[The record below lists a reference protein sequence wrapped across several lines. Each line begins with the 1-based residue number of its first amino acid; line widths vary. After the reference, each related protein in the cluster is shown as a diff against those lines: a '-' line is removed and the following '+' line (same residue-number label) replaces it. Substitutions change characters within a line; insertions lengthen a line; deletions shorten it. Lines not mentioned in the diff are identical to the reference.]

1 MRRCWH
7 RARLWALWFML
18 WVTPAHRHAV
28 VAAAPDDEGNGVEM
42 VRALA
47 AHMRVYW
54 LVGEPP
60 ETLRWLVADAADA
73 SRIRLVSRTSTTAY
87 LAYLTARYIFFTHGL
102 YGSPLPPPHKTIVN
116 LWHGD
121 GPKARK
127 RFAQIRSST
136 LVAGTELWGN
146 RRPTLF
152 SMPRCDV
159 LITGNPRVDQFRRPT
174 DDQALRALGLSPDR
188 PLVMWLPTYRRTAY
202 RGRRIGAVRNWADTD
217 GLSWSSEMV
226 QFAGQLDEA
235 ARNLGITVVL
245 KAHHLDADD
254 YRATG
259 LRVLTGSDLMAAR
272 TTLYQLLAVTSGLV
286 TDYSSV
292 WTDYLCLDRPIGF
305 FCPDL
310 EEYESGRG
318 LNVTGYREILAGPL
332 LSSAEQLEE
341 FLQDCCAES
350 PESRER
356 RRRSAAIIGAQLA
369 TGASARLL
377 QALGIAPLPGDPLIE
392 PRFAQAPGG
401 RLQDVL
407 DLSGAPSQGSGDE

>member
-1 MRRCWH
+1 M
-7 RARLWALWFML
+7 LWA
-18 WVTPAHRHAV
+18 TPAHRHAV

-54 LVGEPP
+54 LVGDPP
-60 ETLRWLVADAADA
+60 ETLRWLVADVADA
-73 SRIRLVSRTSTTAY
+73 SRIRIVSRTSATAY

-102 YGSPLPPPHKTIVN
+102 YGSPLPPPHKTVVN

-127 RFAQIRSST
+127 RFAQIRSSA

-146 RRPTLF
+146 RRPELF

-174 DDQALRALGLSPDR
+174 DEQTLRSLGLSPDR
-188 PLVMWLPTYRRTAY
+188 PLVLWLPTYRRTAF

-217 GLSWSSEMV
+217 GLSWSSQTV
-226 QFAGQLDEA
+226 QFAGLLDETA
-235 ARNLGITVVL
+235 HSLGITVAL

-254 YRATG
+254 YQDTG
-259 LRVLTGSDLMAAR
+259 LRVLTRSDLMTAR
-272 TTLYQLLAVTSGLV
+272 TTLYQLLAVTNGLV

-292 WTDYLCLDRPIGF
+292 WTDYLCLDRPVGF

-310 EEYESGRG
+310 DEYELGRG
-318 LNVTGYREILAGPL
+318 LNVTGYREILPGPL

-350 PESRER
+350 PTSRER
-356 RRRSAAIIGAQLA
+356 RHRSAATIGAQLA
-369 TGASARLL
+369 TGASDRLL
-377 QALGIAPLPGDPLIE
+377 QALGIAPVPSHPLVE
-392 PRFAQAPGG
+392 PRFAPAPGDS
-401 RLQDVL
+401 LQGVL
-407 DLSGAPSQGSGDE
+407 DLSGFTYQGSGDE